1 MGFPRLQ
8 LASAASAAL
17 CSTGNCGQQSNFQ
30 REEGMRFAAILGEPA
45 LQARQGI
52 TVRPGKIARSEAAG
66 TTGFGDA
73 PALFGSEVTTDAS
86 FVFHGARCILSSRR
100 APDAP
105 PLPLTMNLKG
115 QDYTFR
121 HGCPGL

>member
-1 MGFPRLQ
+1 MGVPWLQ

-17 CSTGNCGQQSNFQ
+17 CSTGNCGQQSNFR

-52 TVRPGKIARSEAAG
+52 TVTPGEVARPEAACAAAL
-66 TTGFGDA
+66 GDV

-115 QDYTFR
+115 QEYTFR
-121 HGCPGL
+121 HGCPRL